1 MFIIAPQRACECT
14 INTSYERL
22 RFVTYDTPA
31 VSRVFNSSSKMR
43 ERELE
48 KIDKTDEQWACWTLC
63 ALQIRQI
70 PEEGRDAPVVM

>member
-1 MFIIAPQRACECT
+1 MFIIAPQRACEC
-14 INTSYERL
+14 IPSYERS
-22 RFVTYDTPA
+22 RPVTYDTPA
-31 VSRVFNSSSKMR
+31 ASRVFNSSSKMR

-63 ALQIRQI
+63 GLQMRQI